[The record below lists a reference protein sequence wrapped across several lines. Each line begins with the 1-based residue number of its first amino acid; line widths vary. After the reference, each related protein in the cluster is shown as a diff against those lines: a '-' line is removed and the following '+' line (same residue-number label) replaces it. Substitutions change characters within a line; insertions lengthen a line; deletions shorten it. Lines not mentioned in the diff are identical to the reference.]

1 MSSRRTFLRGA
12 TPLALTASIPTLTL
26 AADASHPEATSSKDA
41 YTLPPSTR
49 VPKFEFVYE
58 CDATLEPALDF
69 GRTFEGQRRIIPI
82 TGGTVR
88 GPKIRGEL
96 LSGGADWNLTRND
109 GAGSVEAAYYLKTDD
124 GVLIR
129 IVNKGVGGGG
139 PPAPEGATGE
149 RFFMF
154 THPSFEAPTGKYD
167 WLNRSMFVGTLGAR
181 KDAHNA
187 VLIRVFRIV

>member
-1 MSSRRTFLRGA
+1 MTDRRSFLSIAALGVA
-12 TPLALTASIPTLTL
+12 AGIPGLARSAAQAEPSTL
-26 AADASHPEATSSKDA
+26 AAGA
-41 YTLPPSTR
+41 R

-58 CDATLEPALDF
+58 CDATLSAAVEMGKTL
-69 GRTFEGQRRIIPI
+69 EGQRRIIPI

-88 GPKIRGEL
+88 GPQIRAEL
-96 LSGGADWNLTRND
+96 LSGGWDWNLSRSD
-109 GAGSVEAAYYLKTDD
+109 GAGSVDAAYYMKTDD

-129 IVNKGVGGGG
+129 IVNNGVGGGG
-139 PPAPEGATGE
+139 SPPTATDNGE

-154 THPSFEAPTGKYD
+154 THPSFEAPQGKYD

-181 KDAHNA
+181 KDARNA